1 MSFRLF
7 GAGILEGAVTVGCTL
22 WSGYAGACAGC
33 CCMLLL
39 KWRALSECFGGGL
52 LVLEGSAAG
61 CASAGCWCRVLLQG
75 AVRVGV
81 RASELL
87 QGVAGRYRCRVLLQG
102 AAPGTACWCRCK
114 VVRRF
119 GAGCR
124 VLLSECGVRYE
135 AWVLVSLQGVAA
147 RCLWQCG
154 RWARME
160 IMSMP

>member
-1 MSFRLF
+1 MSFRIF

-87 QGVAGRYRCRVLLQG
+87 QGVAGRYRCRVLLRVLLLELHVG
-102 AAPGTACWCRCK
+102 AAAKLLDALELGAGCCCQSAVCAMKLGCWCRCRGWLQD
-114 VVRRF
+114 VY
-119 GAGCR
+119 GSAG
-124 VLLSECGVRYE
+124 VG
-135 AWVLVSLQGVAA
+135 
-147 RCLWQCG
+147 
-154 RWARME
+154 
-160 IMSMP
+160 P

>member
-1 MSFRLF
+1 
-7 GAGILEGAVTVGCTL
+7 
-22 WSGYAGACAGC
+22 
-33 CCMLLL
+33 MLLL

-135 AWVLVSLQGVAA
+135 AWVLVSLQGVA

-154 RWARME
+154 RWALME
-160 IMSMP
+160 IMFMPCRSKKDEGLVDTK